1 MDFLYPLINTQLA
14 GTPLWMWGSFMA
26 LVFALLAFDMGV
38 LTKNTKEIGVK
49 QSLWLS
55 AFYISLGLLF
65 GIVVFYE
72 LGATAASQYYTGFVV
87 EKSLSL
93 DNIFVM
99 AIIFGYFKIPREY
112 QHRVLVYGILGVI
125 VLRGLLIGLG
135 ATIVSQFEFVLWFFA
150 AFLVYTGIKML
161 GHDEDDM
168 YNADNKILA
177 FLRKYL
183 PVTDKFHG
191 NHFFAKLPPSET
203 GLAKAK
209 TFVTPL
215 FIALIMVEIADVI
228 FAVDSIPAIFS
239 ITTDPYVV
247 FTSNLF
253 AILGLRA
260 LFFALSAMLERFS
273 HLKYALSLVLVFIG
287 GKVLV
292 DVLGEKVLDMNL
304 HLDSTVSLIITLGI
318 LSSGVIYSLYK
329 TRGGAKVEDA
339 PAAE

>member
-14 GTPLWMWGSFMA
+14 GTPLWMWGSFMT
-26 LVFALLAFDMGV
+26 LVFALLVFDMGV

-55 AFYISLGLLF
+55 AFYISIGLLF
-65 GIVVFYE
+65 GIVVYYE

-99 AIIFGYFKIPREY
+99 AIIFSYFAIPRAY

-125 VLRGLLIGLG
+125 VLRGILIGAG
-135 ATIVSQFEFVLWFFA
+135 AAIVSQFEFVLWCFA
-150 AFLVYTGIKML
+150 VFLVYTGIKML
-161 GHDEDDM
+161 GHDDDDM

-177 FLRKYL
+177 FLRKHL
-183 PVTDKFHG
+183 PVTDKFY
-191 NHFFAKLPPSET
+191 NDKFFVKVSASDS
-203 GLAKAK
+203 GLEKAK
-209 TFVTPL
+209 TFVTPM
-215 FIALIMVEIADVI
+215 FIALIMVELADVI

-260 LFFALSAMLERFS
+260 LFFALSALLERFS
-273 HLKYALSLVLVFIG
+273 YLKYALSLVLVFIG

-292 DVLGEKVLDMNL
+292 DVLGEKILDMNL
-304 HLDSTVSLIITLGI
+304 HLDSTMSLIITLSI
-318 LSSGVIYSLYK
+318 LACGVFYSLYK
-329 TRGGAKVEDA
+329 TRDGAKAEKA

>member
-1 MDFLYPLINTQLA
+1 MDFLYPLINAQMA

-72 LGATAASQYYTGFVV
+72 LGAAAASQYYTGFIV

-99 AIIFGYFKIPREY
+99 AIIFGYFGIPREY

-125 VLRGLLIGLG
+125 LLRGLLIGLG

-161 GHDEDDM
+161 GHDDDDM

-183 PVTDKFHG
+183 PVTDKFYGHQ
-191 NHFFAKLPPSET
+191 FFAKVPASDSGLP
-203 GLAKAK
+203 KAK
-209 TFVTPL
+209 VFVTPL
-215 FIALIMVEIADVI
+215 LIALIMVENLPTFI
-228 FAVDSIPAIFS
+228 FCRRLDPGHLLDHYGPVCRLYVEPFRDPRSARPVFRFVCPA
-239 ITTDPYVV
+239 
-247 FTSNLF
+247 
-253 AILGLRA
+253 
-260 LFFALSAMLERFS
+260 
-273 HLKYALSLVLVFIG
+273 
-287 GKVLV
+287 
-292 DVLGEKVLDMNL
+292 
-304 HLDSTVSLIITLGI
+304 
-318 LSSGVIYSLYK
+318 
-329 TRGGAKVEDA
+329 
-339 PAAE
+339 

>member
-1 MDFLYPLINTQLA
+1 MDFLYPLFNIQLA
-14 GTPLWMWGSFMA
+14 GTPLWMWGSFMT

-38 LTKNTKEIGVK
+38 LTRNTKEIGVK

-72 LGATAASQYYTGFVV
+72 LGATAASQYYTGFIV

-99 AIIFGYFKIPREY
+99 AIIFGYFGIPREY

-135 ATIVSQFEFVLWFFA
+135 ATIVSQFEFVLWGFA

-191 NHFFAKLPPSET
+191 HNFFAKLPASET
-203 GLAKAK
+203 GLGKAK

-260 LFFALSAMLERFS
+260 LFFALSALLERFS
-273 HLKYALSLVLVFIG
+273 YLKYALSLVLVFIG

-304 HLDSTVSLIITLGI
+304 HLDSTISLIITLSI
-318 LSSGVIYSLYK
+318 LACGVFYSLYK
-329 TRGGAKVEDA
+329 TRDAAKVEEV

>member
-72 LGATAASQYYTGFVV
+72 LGATAASQYYTGFIV

-99 AIIFGYFKIPREY
+99 AIIFGYFGIPREY

-183 PVTDKFHG
+183 PVTDKFYG
-191 NHFFAKLPPSET
+191 QQFFAKVPASES
-203 GLAKAK
+203 GLSKAK

-215 FIALIMVEIADVI
+215 FIALVMVEIADVI

-260 LFFALSAMLERFS
+260 LFFALSALLERFS
-273 HLKYALSLVLVFIG
+273 YLKYALSLVLVFIG

-304 HLDSTVSLIITLGI
+304 HLDSTISLVVTLSI
-318 LSSGVIYSLYK
+318 LACGVFYSLYK
-329 TRGGAKVEDA
+329 TRDGVKGEEAS
-339 PAAE
+339 AAE

>member
-1 MDFLYPLINTQLA
+1 MDFLYPLINAQMA

-72 LGATAASQYYTGFVV
+72 LGAAAASQYYTGFIV

-99 AIIFGYFKIPREY
+99 AIIFGYFGIPREY

-125 VLRGLLIGLG
+125 LLRGLLIGLG

-161 GHDEDDM
+161 GHDDDDM

-177 FLRKYL
+177 FLRKHL
-183 PVTDKFHG
+183 PVTDKFYGHQ
-191 NHFFAKLPPSET
+191 FFAKVPASDSGLP
-203 GLAKAK
+203 KAK
-209 TFVTPL
+209 VFVTPL
-215 FIALIMVEIADVI
+215 LIALIMVEIADVI

-260 LFFALSAMLERFS
+260 LFFALSALLERFS
-273 HLKYALSLVLVFIG
+273 YLKYALSLVLVFIG

-304 HLDSTVSLIITLGI
+304 HIDSTISLIITLSI
-318 LSSGVIYSLYK
+318 LACGVFYSLYK
-329 TRGGAKVEDA
+329 TRDGAKAEAA
-339 PAAE
+339 PVSE